1 MLLHTVVT
9 VREQA
14 RASLFLFKTWC
25 WRRSPFFMPAELRLQ
40 QSRPPLGP
48 VPVPTSYNSER
59 HLFCSAMEATS
70 TAAAEEEAA
79 AVSSALRRLPSSL
92 GSRLAV
98 RPASI

>member
-25 WRRSPFFMPAELRLQ
+25 WRRSPFLMPAELRLQ

-48 VPVPTSYNSER
+48 VPVPSYNSER

-70 TAAAEEEAA
+70 TAAAEEAA
-79 AVSSALRRLPSSL
+79 AVSSALRRLPF
-92 GSRLAV
+92 GSAPV
-98 RPASI
+98 

>member
-14 RASLFLFKTWC
+14 RASLFFVKTWC

-48 VPVPTSYNSER
+48 VPVPRYNSER
-59 HLFCSAMEATS
+59 HLFCSAMHGSYGSGGGGGSGGSVVGAS
-70 TAAAEEEAA
+70 
-79 AVSSALRRLPSSL
+79 SSAPLL
-92 GSRLAV
+92 GSRLGS
-98 RPASI
+98 ASE